1 MSGEGIPAEGQRFG
15 PYRLRDQLGRG
26 GMGVVYRAEHVHLGR
41 IVALKVLAPELSG
54 NREFGDRFLRESRL
68 AATLEH
74 PNVVTVYDAG
84 DVDGALYL
92 AMHLIKG
99 EDLASLLARRGALD
113 PEEAVARLE
122 QVASALDAAHS
133 AGLVH
138 RDVKPQ
144 NVLIEGDRTYLTD
157 FGLTKRTTQSD
168 LTAMTATGVFLGTPD
183 YAAPEQ
189 ITGSA
194 VDARTDVY
202 ALAAMLHECVTG
214 SRVFA
219 RDSQVAV
226 LYAHLHEPPPRPSE
240 VRAGLPPSLDAVVV
254 RGLAKA
260 PDERYATCGELMTAA
275 REALQGMPTVSAVPR
290 TAAATPAST
299 AGAAPGS
306 TRQGNPVPTVERADD
321 RPTAGRPMTAATDAL
336 ALQRERPR
344 RRLPLVLAGAAV
356 AIVAAIALA
365 VALGGGGDGGS
376 GNGGAGGAGS
386 GSPRVVG
393 TPLQVGRRPFG
404 VAIGPGVLWVANN
417 DDDSVSRI
425 TTDGKSRTDINV
437 GKQPFGL
444 TQAGPAFWVANTGSD
459 SVIRID
465 IATGKAGK
473 PIAVG
478 DEPYFLTADEN
489 SVFVANG
496 ADGDGTITVIDARS
510 GKVAGDPIQVGGRL
524 RGIVFS
530 GSAVWVVDNRA
541 ETVKRIVNGRVT
553 RTIAVGANPVE
564 IAFGNNAL
572 WVTNKNDDTVSRI
585 DLHGQGTKEKTI
597 RVGRQPQGIA
607 FGEGFAWVTNAKSN
621 TVMRLDPNSGK
632 VVGKPIPIPGQP
644 VGIDVRNGKVWV
656 TANDAGNVTQIDP
669 G

>member
-1 MSGEGIPAEGQRFG
+1 MTGGGLPTQGQRFG
-15 PYRLRDQLGRG
+15 AYQLHDQLGRG

-41 IVALKVLAPELSG
+41 TVALKVLAPELSG
-54 NREFGDRFLRESRL
+54 NGDFRDRFLRESRL
-68 AATLEH
+68 AATLDH

-92 AMHLIKG
+92 AMRLVNG
-99 EDLASLLARRGALD
+99 EDLSRLLAACGALD
-113 PEEAVARLE
+113 PEEAVSRLE
-122 QVASALDAAHS
+122 QVASALDTAHR

-144 NVLIEGDRTYLTD
+144 NVLIEGERSYLTD
-157 FGLTKRTTQSD
+157 FGLTKPTTQSD
-168 LTAMTATGVFLGTPD
+168 MTAMTATGVFLGTPD

-202 ALAAMLHECVTG
+202 ALAAVLHECVTG
-214 SRVFA
+214 SRLFA

-240 VRAGLPPSLDAVVV
+240 VRAGLPPALDAVVA

-260 PDERYATCGELMTAA
+260 PDERYPTCGELMTAT
-275 REALQGMPTVSAVPR
+275 REALQGMPTVLAPPR
-290 TAAATPAST
+290 TPAAPPAST
-299 AGAAPGS
+299 AGAREHP
-306 TRQGNPVPTVERADD
+306 TRQGGAAPTVEHLDD
-321 RPTAGRPMTAATDAL
+321 RPTAARASAPRSDVPAV
-336 ALQRERPR
+336 R
-344 RRLPLVLAGAAV
+344 RRPPWRRPLVLSGLAAA
-356 AIVAAIALA
+356 AIVAVIALA
-365 VALGGGGDGGS
+365 VVLGGGDGGAAD
-376 GNGGAGGAGS
+376 GGAADTGT

-393 TPLQVGRRPFG
+393 SPLKVGRRPFG

-417 DDDSVSRI
+417 DDDSVTRI
-425 TTDGKSRTDINV
+425 ATDGNPRTDIV
-437 GKQPFGL
+437 VEKQPFGL
-444 TQAGPAFWVANTGSD
+444 TQAGPAFWVANRGSD

-465 IATGKAGK
+465 IPTGKPGK
-473 PIAVG
+473 PIPVG
-478 DEPYFLTADEN
+478 DEPFFLTADEN

-496 ADGDGTITVIDARS
+496 GDGDGTITVIDARS
-510 GKVAGDPIQVGGRL
+510 GKVAGDPIRVGGRL

-553 RTIAVGANPVE
+553 RTIPVGANPVE

-585 DLHGQGTKEKTI
+585 DLRGQGAQEKTI
-597 RVGRQPQGIA
+597 RVGRQPHGIA
-607 FGEGFAWVTNAKSN
+607 FGEGFAWVTNSKSN
-621 TVMRLDPNSGK
+621 NVMRLDPKTGE
-632 VVGKPIPIPGQP
+632 VVGDPIPIPGQP
-644 VGIDVRNGKVWV
+644 VGIDARDGQVWV
-656 TANDAGNVTQIDP
+656 TANDAGTVTQIDP